1 MLVPQ
6 AEHARLSGIIAAAW
20 RFSPVRP
27 HGEVI
32 KAIAHHDDGWAEID
46 AAPRLNKNG
55 EPRDFLEIPRAEHY
69 AIWSRSIELVAERGL
84 LYGACV
90 VAQYFVNR
98 AQHENNIA
106 RLAPRDA
113 VALGNFLAEQ
123 ERRIRAWRHQ
133 LELRAEVN
141 NQEAPPTN
149 PNDSAMAALSAL
161 PEGGTFEDD
170 VRLLEVCDQLSILL
184 CSDFAGT
191 TTIENVPYLQG
202 ISRLQVRRPN
212 GKFGLEIEPLPFRK
226 NLRDHIRALIIPMS
240 AFASD
245 EELQQVVASSSPVS
259 QEFLLSAPA
268 EEITVA

>member
-1 MLVPQ
+1 
-6 AEHARLSGIIAAAW
+6 
-20 RFSPVRP
+20 
-27 HGEVI
+27 
-32 KAIAHHDDGWAEID
+32 
-46 AAPRLNKNG
+46 
-55 EPRDFLEIPRAEHY
+55 
-69 AIWSRSIELVAERGL
+69 
-84 LYGACV
+84 
-90 VAQYFVNR
+90 
-98 AQHENNIA
+98 
-106 RLAPRDA
+106 
-113 VALGNFLAEQ
+113 
-123 ERRIRAWRHQ
+123 
-133 LELRAEVN
+133 
-141 NQEAPPTN
+141 
-149 PNDSAMAALSAL
+149 MAALSAL